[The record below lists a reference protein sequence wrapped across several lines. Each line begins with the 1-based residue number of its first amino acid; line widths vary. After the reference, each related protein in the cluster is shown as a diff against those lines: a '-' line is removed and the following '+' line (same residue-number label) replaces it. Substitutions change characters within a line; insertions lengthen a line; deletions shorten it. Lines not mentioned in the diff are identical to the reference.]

1 MEGDQGNPQV
11 FAELETRLAE
21 VEPKDPLKLKRD
33 RWVAGVMVLGVLMT
47 VPSMFGASGDVIA
60 WVTLAGLV
68 FELCGFGVLAYRQIR
83 DTAPEFKDAKRK
95 FAVELDTH
103 FVEYQR
109 LLVWLRSL
117 SQSERDRRLAYVESR
132 LESMSLRYPIVFG
145 AVDKLGFLPL
155 LVGVFVQWQA
165 IERVSITVG
174 LLAFFI
180 LALYGMALWMTRFR
194 LQMQSYAR
202 LLRAAE
208 AEEGIAPHPAPAGS
222 QPCT

>member
-1 MEGDQGNPQV
+1 MEGDQGNLRV
-11 FAELETRLAE
+11 FAELEARLAE
-21 VEPKDPLKLKRD
+21 GGPKDPLKLKRD
-33 RWVAGVMVLGVLMT
+33 GWVAGVMVLGVLMT

-60 WVTLAGLV
+60 WITLIGLV
-68 FELCGFGVLAYRQIR
+68 LELCGFGVLAYRQIR
-83 DTAPEFKDAKRK
+83 DTVPEFKDAKRK
-95 FAVELDTH
+95 FAVELDTQ
-103 FVEYQR
+103 FVEHQS
-109 LLVWLRSL
+109 LLAWLRSL
-117 SQSERDRRLAYVESR
+117 SQAERDRRLAYVESR

-202 LLRAAE
+202 LLRTAE
-208 AEEGIAPHPAPAGS
+208 AEEGMAPRPAPAG
-222 QPCT
+222 PPPAI